1 MLGSP
6 HSTGAYG
13 SAGDG
18 MVAVTS
24 SRLRQRSVVCCAA
37 PTVTVEGATLDKPR
51 AKGKA
56 RSRSTV
62 CMDHHI
68 LSRMEDDLRRSAM
81 RQENPES
88 AIPDRGHEHD
98 QKVFLAV
105 EAYRAMNHHPVS
117 TGNGLLPAG
126 TAHCTLSGC
135 GRVSNSPSRTPHRSP
150 SRRKEPSL
158 AHQSQQPYPA
168 DGRLGPIESACKT
181 PTRKL
186 EEDHC
191 SGAAARSAYKL
202 NKQLFRKLL
211 DLERRGTGG

>member
-105 EAYRAMNHHPVS
+105 EAYRAMKS
-117 TGNGLLPAG
+117 T
-126 TAHCTLSGC
+126 
-135 GRVSNSPSRTPHRSP
+135 
-150 SRRKEPSL
+150 
-158 AHQSQQPYPA
+158 
-168 DGRLGPIESACKT
+168 
-181 PTRKL
+181 
-186 EEDHC
+186 
-191 SGAAARSAYKL
+191 
-202 NKQLFRKLL
+202 
-211 DLERRGTGG
+211 